1 MAAVCDT
8 HGASIPHFQPRAGN
22 WMARQIRLAHDN
34 SKDIVPAS
42 APRSRVGREEKF
54 HSLYKVDFPLH
65 PVEVFLEK
73 FEEKEKPKRLTIR
86 DVLFGN
92 SPTAAF
98 GDWKIPLRI
107 LKEASTNTKKRTT
120 IPSLVEAKKEEVTER
135 PPLQRQNSL
144 PAIHISQPR
153 RPSCLSEIKTP
164 ITSSAPPVRSKT
176 VVAVTEKPA
185 SQNFAESKT
194 EAKSG
199 IEQILK
205 TTLQP
210 HVANL
215 AADWLKQAS
224 LNDRQVI
231 EKILRVQIKQNQL
244 ESAINKTVLPDIRK
258 KVQLWLETATELER
272 QIALKFFSSLAAVRN
287 MSSTSEEPTNIKIQ
301 QVVNTLEKGKAKVC
315 QTARS
320 SKSPERESKLKYI
333 KLLDQETRAN
343 RWMYA
348 TWHHLPEYRD
358 DNPVNNWS
366 SHFTKP
372 GAGTPRHFV
381 IHPDWG

>member
-1 MAAVCDT
+1 
-8 HGASIPHFQPRAGN
+8 
-22 WMARQIRLAHDN
+22 
-34 SKDIVPAS
+34 
-42 APRSRVGREEKF
+42 
-54 HSLYKVDFPLH
+54 
-65 PVEVFLEK
+65 
-73 FEEKEKPKRLTIR
+73 
-86 DVLFGN
+86 
-92 SPTAAF
+92 
-98 GDWKIPLRI
+98 
-107 LKEASTNTKKRTT
+107 
-120 IPSLVEAKKEEVTER
+120 
-135 PPLQRQNSL
+135 

-153 RPSCLSEIKTP
+153 RPSCISEIKTP

-185 SQNFAESKT
+185 SQNFAESRT

-287 MSSTSEEPTNIKIQ
+287 MSSTSEEPPNIKIQ
-301 QVVNTLEKGKAKVC
+301 QVVNTLEK
-315 QTARS
+315 
-320 SKSPERESKLKYI
+320 
-333 KLLDQETRAN
+333 
-343 RWMYA
+343 
-348 TWHHLPEYRD
+348 
-358 DNPVNNWS
+358 
-366 SHFTKP
+366 
-372 GAGTPRHFV
+372 
-381 IHPDWG
+381 